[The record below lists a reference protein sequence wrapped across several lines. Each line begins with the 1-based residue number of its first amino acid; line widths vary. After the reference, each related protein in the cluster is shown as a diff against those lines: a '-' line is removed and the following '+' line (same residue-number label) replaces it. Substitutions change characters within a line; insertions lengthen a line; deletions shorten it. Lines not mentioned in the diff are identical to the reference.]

1 MATSARQ
8 TRTTAAALRRP
19 GTSLL
24 ARIVQRPG
32 RAAFALAFSALF
44 IGGAIFSFVEDEAS
58 VIDGW
63 WWAFVSMSTVG
74 YGDIAPKTP
83 AIRMLAAGIIAC
95 GIGAT
100 AIATAAVAGRVA
112 EWRLLSRGVN
122 FELNDDFDELLE
134 RVRLLKVRYQHDEHH
149 DDRLAVTAQEAITAW
164 RRGDTA
170 ALESAMDALSEEL
183 SKHPEFGSQAA

>member
-1 MATSARQ
+1 MATLTRQAR
-8 TRTTAAALRRP
+8 THPARRP
-19 GTSLL
+19 RAGHAVL
-24 ARIVQRPG
+24 ARIVERPG
-32 RAAFALAFSALF
+32 RAAFALAFGALF
-44 IGGAIFSFVEDEAS
+44 FGGAIFSFVEDEARL
-58 VIDGW
+58 IDGW

-134 RVRLLKVRYQHDEHH
+134 RVRVLKVRYQHDEHH
-149 DDRLAVTAQEAITAW
+149 DDRLATMAQEAIAAW
-164 RRGDTA
+164 RAEDDA
-170 ALESAMDALSEEL
+170 ALERAMDALSEEL
-183 SKHPEFGSQAA
+183 SKHPEFGSQPA

>member
-1 MATSARQ
+1 MATLTRQAR
-8 TRTTAAALRRP
+8 THPARRP
-19 GTSLL
+19 RAGHAVL
-24 ARIVQRPG
+24 ARIVERPG
-32 RAAFALAFSALF
+32 RAAFALAFGALF
-44 IGGAIFSFVEDEAS
+44 FGGAIFSFVEDETRL
-58 VIDGW
+58 IDGW

-134 RVRLLKVRYQHDEHH
+134 RVRVLKVRYQHDEHH
-149 DDRLAVTAQEAITAW
+149 DDRLATMAQDAITAW
-164 RRGDTA
+164 RAGDDA
-170 ALESAMDALSEEL
+170 ELERAMDALSDEL
-183 SKHPEFGSQAA
+183 SKHPEFGSQPA

>member
-1 MATSARQ
+1 MATLTRQAR
-8 TRTTAAALRRP
+8 THPARRP
-19 GTSLL
+19 RAGHAVL
-24 ARIVQRPG
+24 ARIVERPG
-32 RAAFALAFSALF
+32 RAAFALAFGALF
-44 IGGAIFSFVEDEAS
+44 FGGAIFSFVEDETRL
-58 VIDGW
+58 IDGW

-134 RVRLLKVRYQHDEHH
+134 RVRVLKVRYQHDEHH
-149 DDRLAVTAQEAITAW
+149 DDRLATMAQEAIAAW
-164 RRGDTA
+164 RAGDDA
-170 ALESAMDALSEEL
+170 ELERAMDSLSEEL
-183 SKHPEFGSQAA
+183 SKHPEFGSQPA

>member
-1 MATSARQ
+1 MASSQR
-8 TRTTAAALRRP
+8 ALRRP
-19 GTSLL
+19 AAVSSSHRTPVV
-24 ARIVQRPG
+24 ARIARRPG
-32 RAAFALAFSALF
+32 LVAFVLAFSALF
-44 IGGAIFSFVEDEAS
+44 IGGAIFSFVEDEAGLF
-58 VIDGW
+58 DGW

-83 AIRMLAAGIIAC
+83 EIRILASGIIAC

-112 EWRLLSRGVN
+112 ERRLLSRGVN

-149 DDRLAVTAQEAITAW
+149 DDRLAICAQEALAAW
-164 RRGDTA
+164 RAGDVAT
-170 ALESAMDALSEEL
+170 LNGAMDALSAEL
-183 SKHPEFGSQAA
+183 SKHPEFGSQPA

>member
-1 MATSARQ
+1 MATLTRQARTHSAR
-8 TRTTAAALRRP
+8 RP
-19 GTSLL
+19 RAGHAVL
-24 ARIVQRPG
+24 ARIVERPG
-32 RAAFALAFSALF
+32 RAAFALAFGALF
-44 IGGAIFSFVEDEAS
+44 FGGAIFSFVEDETRL
-58 VIDGW
+58 IDGW

-134 RVRLLKVRYQHDEHH
+134 RVRVLKVRYQHDEHH
-149 DDRLAVTAQEAITAW
+149 DDRLATMAQDAITAW
-164 RRGDTA
+164 RSGDDA
-170 ALESAMDALSEEL
+170 ELERAMDALSEEL
-183 SKHPEFGSQAA
+183 SKHPEFGSQPA